1 MFNVLVKMS
10 SEQKSFLVTV
20 KEAMERYFANDQRRI
35 DHALQVSI
43 YAGELLAYIDA
54 DPVVTLASAYLHDIG
69 IPMAER
75 KHGSSSGKW
84 QELEGP
90 PIARKILL
98 DLGAESVFTEQVAE
112 IIANHHTRDGVKSPE
127 FRVIWDADALVNFA
141 EALPSRGEE
150 QRENILQDHMAT
162 EAGFRIARRIFITD
176 TESHRLC
183 LKGHRPA
190 FLL

>member
-10 SEQKSFLVTV
+10 SEQKAFLVTV
-20 KEAMERYFANDQRRI
+20 RETMEKYFASDQRRI
-35 DHALQVSI
+35 DHALQVSL

-90 PIARKILL
+90 PIAREILS

-141 EALPSRGEE
+141 EVLPAKSEGR
-150 QRENILQDHMAT
+150 RENILQDHMAT

-176 TESHRLC
+176 TESHRRC